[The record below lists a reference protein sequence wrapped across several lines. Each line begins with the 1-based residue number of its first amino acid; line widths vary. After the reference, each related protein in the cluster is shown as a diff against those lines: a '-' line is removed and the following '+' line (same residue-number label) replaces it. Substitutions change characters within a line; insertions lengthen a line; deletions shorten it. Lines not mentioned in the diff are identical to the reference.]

1 MEINPN
7 DLPHREVYK
16 LMTGAIVP
24 RAIAWVSSVNADG
37 QPNLAP
43 FSFFTAVCSLPPT
56 ILFCTSVRNT
66 DGDFKDTLHNIRATG
81 EFVVN
86 FVTEALA
93 EQMNITATELPA
105 NVNEFERAGLTP
117 EPSRVVNVPRV
128 AESPIHFECKLNQ
141 VVTISDAP
149 GGGSIVLGTIV
160 HMHISETIYR
170 EGNKIDFAA
179 YQPVG
184 RLAGAGYTR
193 VNDLF
198 DMLRPAPEI
207 PKQDNG

>member
-117 EPSRVVNVPRV
+117 EPSQVVNVPRV

>member
-1 MEINPN
+1 MDIDPN

-16 LMTGAIVP
+16 LMTRAIVP
-24 RAIAWVSSVNADG
+24 RAIAWVSSVDANG

-66 DGDFKDTLHNIRATG
+66 DGGFKDTLHNIQATG

-105 NVNEFERAGLTP
+105 DVNEFERAGLTP
-117 EPSRVVNVPRV
+117 GQSKVVNVPTV

-160 HMHISETIYR
+160 HIHISETVYR
-170 EGNKIDFAA
+170 EGNKIDFSA

-198 DMLRPAPEI
+198 DMIRPAPEI
-207 PKQDNG
+207 PKRDNG